1 MPRMA
6 DQRLS
11 KDAALLLQSLGDC
24 LVWLDEDL
32 LLATVVCG
40 SAEPPPLQPPAL
52 RPPAA
57 PRRLGFRRVGEPPR
71 ATPRLPALRRRLR
84 FSPMPAEV
92 DRVVVQ
98 NWNAQKGYVPVGDV
112 EVELDPGQ
120 AVTLWINRSSATPV
134 GQPGEPEAEA
144 EAAPAG
150 LLILGDEDALLA

>member
-1 MPRMA
+1 MA
-6 DQRLS
+6 EQRLS

-32 LLATVVCG
+32 LLATAFCG
-40 SAEPPPLQPPAL
+40 CLEPAPPAPPAL

-57 PRRLGFRRVGEPPR
+57 KRLGFRRVAEPQRAAPR
-71 ATPRLPALRRRLR
+71 APSLTRRLR
-84 FSPMPAEV
+84 FAPAPAEV

-120 AVTLWINRSSATPV
+120 AVTLWINRSSATPT
-134 GQPGEPEAEA
+134 GETDGAEP
-144 EAAPAG
+144 AAAG
-150 LLILGDEDALLA
+150 LVILGGEDALLA